1 MKHFFRR
8 HQGRGSYDLF
18 SNYSHYLPGIGGMFM
33 LLAMFFVG
41 ALLGNLVIVCLQW
54 GFSADF
60 AQTYGT
66 VVSYPLMF
74 VPPMLYAS
82 FQSRKNEFMPWGTD
96 GNPPA
101 EIPLDT
107 DNFGILGGL
116 WLAAVVSVATMAAS
130 FVAEPVNTLL
140 PEMPEFLKQALE
152 QLTEGPVWISLLSVS
167 IFAPLFEEWLC
178 RGLVLRGLLQKM
190 RPGWAIVISAAF
202 FAVLHMNPWQAI
214 PAFILGLL
222 FGYVYYR
229 TGSLKLTMLMHC
241 VNNTLAVICS
251 HIPSLADAE
260 TFMDVMSPWAYACI
274 YVACVFFLIAAVIT
288 IHSIQKPSQPAPE
301 CRSCPH
307 QGN

>member
-1 MKHFFRR
+1 MKHFFKR

-18 SNYSHYLPGIGGMFM
+18 SNYSHYLPGIGGMLM
-33 LLAMFFVG
+33 LLAMFIAG
-41 ALLGNLVIVCLQW
+41 ALLGNVLVLLLQA
-54 GFSADF
+54 GFSAEF
-60 AQTYGT
+60 AQKYGT
-66 VVSYPLMF
+66 VISYPVMF
-74 VPPMLYAS
+74 IPPMLYAS
-82 FQSRKNEFMPWGTD
+82 YQSRKNEFLPWGED

-101 EIPLDT
+101 GIPLDT
-107 DNFGILGGL
+107 NNFGRLGGC
-116 WLAAVVSVATMAAS
+116 WLALVVSIATIAAS

-140 PEMPEFLKQALE
+140 PEMPAILKQALE

-190 RPGWAIVISAAF
+190 KPGRAIAVSALF

-214 PAFILGLL
+214 PAFLLGLL

-241 VNNTLAVICS
+241 VNNTLAVVCS
-251 HIPSLADAE
+251 HIPSLAEAE

-274 YVACVFFLIAAVIT
+274 YAACILFLIAAVIT
-288 IHSIQKPSQPAPE
+288 IHGIKLAKSDNILSE
-301 CRSCPH
+301 RD
-307 QGN
+307 